1 MYHWDKLDAAS
12 KPVLEE
18 VEAYIK
24 NPLFKE
30 LCDHFEEMY
39 HCFPQF
45 NYSRCSMAMG
55 WNLKFKK
62 SSKNICTLYPQV
74 GYFDVLI
81 VIGKKEKEAF
91 EKLLPNLSYSFQRV
105 YAETKEMMGQ
115 RWLMLSVEDPSQFED
130 LKKCILVRAK

>member
-12 KPVLEE
+12 EPILEE
-18 VEAYIK
+18 VAAYIH

-45 NYSRCSMAMG
+45 NYSRCSMAKG

-62 SSKNICTLYPQV
+62 SSKNICTLYPQM

-105 YAETKEMMGQ
+105 YAETGEMMGQ
-115 RWLMLSVEDPSQFED
+115 RWLMLSIEDLCQLED